1 MNIFLHELKAYRKS
15 TIIWTCALIA
25 VAAIYLS
32 IYPTI
37 AKDAA
42 GFKKM
47 IEDYPEVVRKAM
59 GLTVDSFTSLI
70 GVYSFTFMYIT
81 LIGAIQAMFYGV
93 SIISKEARGKTSD
106 FLLSKPISR
115 QTVMTAKILAAATSL
130 AITNIIYFTFASII
144 ASKVATENY
153 STKIFIMV
161 TLTLFFIQ
169 LIFMSLGITIAVV
182 MPKIK
187 NVLSVTLGTVFGF
200 FFISMFGSVIGD
212 KLVRFITPFKYFD
225 TAYIIKNSSYEL
237 GFCILGLGII
247 IITLTLSYFLYS
259 KKDIHAV

>member
-25 VAAIYLS
+25 IAAIYLS
-32 IYPTI
+32 IYPAI

-42 GFKKM
+42 SFKKM

-70 GVYSFTFMYIT
+70 GVYSFTFLYIT
-81 LIGAIQAMFYGV
+81 LIGSIQAMFYGI
-93 SIISKEARGKTSD
+93 SIISKEARGKTAD
-106 FLLSKPISR
+106 FLLSKPVSR
-115 QTVMTAKILAAATSL
+115 QTVMGAKILAATASL
-130 AITNIIYFTFASII
+130 VITNIVYFTAASII
-144 ASKVATENY
+144 ASSVATESY
-153 STKIFIMV
+153 STKIFMMI
-161 TLTLFFIQ
+161 TLTLFFVQ
-169 LIFMSLGITIAVV
+169 LIFMSLGIIIAVV

-187 NVLSVTLGTVFGF
+187 NVLSITLGTVFGF

-212 KLVRFITPFKYFD
+212 KLVRYITPFKYFEP
-225 TAYIIKNSSYEL
+225 AYIIANSSYEL
-237 GFCILGLGII
+237 VYCILGLII
-247 IITLTLSYFLYS
+247 IATTLALSFIFYY